1 MDDFQDLVH
10 GSTLSAGSFAW
21 VARVYRVPK
30 RESLC
35 ARLKTEVILKAG
47 DTSMSKLISWVAVAA
62 VLAAFSGASAAQ
74 TTRDTG
80 TIVNDAWITTQVYAR
95 FFMDADIKGRNIK
108 VETVSGVVTL
118 SGNVQSSAERNQAVA
133 KAKTIDGV
141 KQVVDKLALA
151 PAEKAIPSSPG
162 EKSPQLRNREDEVK
176 AHAKSAADR
185 VGKEISDAWLTTKVQ
200 AMYFLDRDVKGMNI
214 DVTTKA
220 GIVTLAGTV
229 DSEAARQKAVADA
242 RSIEGVSQVVD
253 KLTVKNPTK

>member
-1 MDDFQDLVH
+1 
-10 GSTLSAGSFAW
+10 
-21 VARVYRVPK
+21 
-30 RESLC
+30 
-35 ARLKTEVILKAG
+35 
-47 DTSMSKLISWVAVAA
+47 MSKLISWVAVAA
-62 VLAAFSGASAAQ
+62 VLAAFPGVSAAQ

-80 TIVNDAWITTQVYAR
+80 TIVNDAWITTQIYAR
-95 FFMDADIKGRNIK
+95 FFMDADIKGRNLK
-108 VETVSGVVTL
+108 VETVAGVVTL

-133 KAKTIDGV
+133 KAKAVEGV

-151 PAEKAIPSSPG
+151 PAEKPIPSSPR
-162 EKSPQLRNREDEVK
+162 EKNSGSAPHNADEVK

-200 AMYFLDRDVKGMNI
+200 AMYFLDRDVKGMDI
-214 DVTTKA
+214 DVTAKA

-253 KLTVKNPTK
+253 KLTVKSATK